1 MRIYLSPQKKY
12 DYAVSVII
20 PLYNAEKYI
29 AECLDSLLIQTFQD
43 FEVIVVDDCST
54 DSSVKV
60 VESYAE
66 KFDGRLR
73 LVHTE
78 KSLSGAGISRN
89 IGIKLARGEF
99 IQFLDADDFLLGTA
113 LEILYNAAT
122 RHTADVVYTSSYYC
136 LNAPNDIFVYRDA
149 FSKSRLKKNME
160 VNPFFKLDA
169 QQENLNRLLF
179 AREGEFHA
187 CWSKFYRKDFLI
199 KNKIFF
205 PTDMPHSGD
214 FIFVINVY
222 CHAKRFLHIP
232 TPLYFYRRYNDSILR
247 KVRPPEEQLL
257 YWGVPFVDFIE
268 TLYDLE
274 RNNEVL
280 SENPLYCLATLKNNL
295 GWRLNRT
302 AEARKTLGEENIYK
316 SLHKELVKNSSD
328 SSAMLLPF
336 FFASIASIDSEI
348 KAKNYSS
355 GIVNKFKQYFTARLD
370 IKLIPEDKGD
380 FQIVS
385 VSDDKAAVQKPDW
398 FQKGGIGYVIQSCTG
413 EMEIIAKATGS
424 GKLKLHLRGIDVRD
438 PADKSKRI
446 PYWIDYTKFLVNEQ
460 VIFDTLI
467 PAWHDKPYQYEME
480 VKAGDEIK
488 IEMEWFP
495 HRSDI

>member
-29 AECLDSLLIQTFQD
+29 AECLDSLLIQTLQD

-89 IGIKLARGEF
+89 IGMKLARGEF
-99 IQFLDADDFLLGTA
+99 IQFIDADDFILGTA
-113 LEILYNAAT
+113 LETLYNAAT
-122 RHTADVVYTSSYYC
+122 KHTADVVYTSSYYR
-136 LNAPNDIFVYRDA
+136 LNAPNDIFVYRDG
-149 FSKSRLKKNME
+149 FSKDLLRKNKE
-160 VNPFFKLDA
+160 VKQFFKFDKT
-169 QQENLNRLLF
+169 QENLNRLLL
-179 AREGEFHA
+179 APGEGEFHSS
-187 CWSKFYRKDFLI
+187 CTKLYRRDFLI

-205 PTDMPHSGD
+205 PTLPHSED
-214 FIFVINVY
+214 FLFVVNVY

-257 YWGVPFVDFIE
+257 HWGSAFVDFIE

-274 RNNEVL
+274 QNNEVL
-280 SENPLYCLATLKNNL
+280 AENPLYGLAVLRNNL
-295 GWRLNRT
+295 NWRLNRT

-355 GIVNKFKQYFTARLD
+355 GIVNKFKRHFTARLD
-370 IKLIPEDKGD
+370 IKLTQRTRAIFKSFPFPTTKLQCRSPLG
-380 FQIVS
+380 FKRAVS
-385 VSDDKAAVQKPDW
+385 A
-398 FQKGGIGYVIQSCTG
+398 
-413 EMEIIAKATGS
+413 M
-424 GKLKLHLRGIDVRD
+424 
-438 PADKSKRI
+438 
-446 PYWIDYTKFLVNEQ
+446 
-460 VIFDTLI
+460 
-467 PAWHDKPYQYEME
+467 
-480 VKAGDEIK
+480 
-488 IEMEWFP
+488 
-495 HRSDI
+495 